1 MCLHFISGIQHKQI
15 KTVTI
20 HYVLLVTVFCCSWFW
35 WRFFLSILSVFFS
48 LFPFHIGL
56 RSHIWVFPFSV
67 CWFVVISST
76 TFQIKSYCNKTR
88 KNWTCS
94 NTHKEKCV
102 DLLQDQHIFYTN
114 FPFSSNAIFQKLI
127 QYKRKRMSQ
136 TYTAIIDSTRR

>member
-1 MCLHFISGIQHKQI
+1 MPTLYFRYTTQTNQNCHNTL
-15 KTVTI
+15 
-20 HYVLLVTVFCCSWFW
+20 
-35 WRFFLSILSVFFS
+35 RFTRNSILLYLVFMKVFPLYPLCLFS
-48 LFPFHIGL
+48 LFPFPMGL

-67 CWFVVISST
+67 CWFQVISLT

-88 KNWTCS
+88 KIWTWS
-94 NTHKEKCV
+94 GTHKEKCV

-136 TYTAIIDSTRR
+136 TYTTIIDSTRR

>member
-1 MCLHFISGIQHKQI
+1 MYLHFISGIQHKQI

-20 HYVLLVTVFCCSWFW
+20 HYVLLVTVFYCSWFL
-35 WRFFLSILSVFFS
+35 WRFSSLSSLSFS
-48 LFPFHIGL
+48 LFPFPIGL
-56 RSHIWVFPFSV
+56 RSDIWVFPFSV

-114 FPFSSNAIFQKLI
+114 FPFLSNGIFQKLI

-136 TYTAIIDSTRR
+136 DYTAIIDSTRR